1 LSNAQ
6 DLPEL
11 LALHREHRDQFDYFH
26 VGTFWSNFKKLPRGQ
41 LGGLSDRLAPVCEQT
56 VLMLPELNARAL
68 ANLAH
73 AFAKTGLVGT
83 GPWQNV
89 WAGLPEAIRRL
100 IRGFDPQTLSNTA
113 WAFAKADYLSTELF
127 NVILAEVVRRELS
140 NFNPQDLSNTA
151 WAFATTDHLSTELFQ
166 AISAEVVRRGLG
178 DFNPQGLSN
187 TAWAFAKAGYLSTEL
202 FNVISAEV
210 VRRRMDGFK
219 EQELSNT
226 AWAFAKAEY
235 LSTELFQAISA
246 EVMRRG
252 LNDFNPQDLSNTAW
266 AFAKAGHL
274 STELFKT
281 ISTEVVRRGLGDFN
295 PQDLSNTAWAFAKAG
310 HLSTELF
317 KTISAEVVRRE
328 LNDFSPQGLS
338 NTAWAPAIADPPS
351 ADALFGTACF
361 SKRCAHFETY
371 FSRSELSQLHQ
382 WSLWREER
390 GAQWPGLPESL
401 QHACRN
407 AFVEEGGQPSQLQ
420 SDVVEEIRSSY
431 DIANVEEEHRCEVS
445 GYSIDALVTLNDGER
460 IAVEV
465 DGPSHFVGRSQ
476 QPNGGTLL
484 KHRQLRYFGWRLE
497 DVKYWEWD
505 HSKELPWLPQR
516 SR

>member
-1 LSNAQ
+1 MRPSAAPLNPRQLTSYLSKAR

-11 LALHREHRDQFDYFH
+11 LALHREHREQFNYFH
-26 VGTFWSNFKKLPRGQ
+26 VGAFWSKFKILARGH

-56 VLMLPELNARAL
+56 VLMLPELDARNL
-68 ANLAH
+68 ATLAH
-73 AFAKTGLVGT
+73 AFAQAGLVGT

-89 WAGLPEAIRRL
+89 WTNLPEAIRRL
-100 IRGFDPQTLSNTA
+100 IRGFDPRNFSNT
-113 WAFAKADYLSTELF
+113 
-127 NVILAEVVRRELS
+127 V
-140 NFNPQDLSNTA
+140 
-151 WAFATTDHLSTELFQ
+151 
-166 AISAEVVRRGLG
+166 
-178 DFNPQGLSN
+178 
-187 TAWAFAKAGYLSTEL
+187 
-202 FNVISAEV
+202 
-210 VRRRMDGFK
+210 
-219 EQELSNT
+219 
-226 AWAFAKAEY
+226 
-235 LSTELFQAISA
+235 
-246 EVMRRG
+246 
-252 LNDFNPQDLSNTAW
+252 W

-274 STELFKT
+274 SPELSHV
-281 ISTEVVRRGLGDFN
+281 ISAEVMRRGLGDFN
-295 PQDLSNTAWAFAKAG
+295 PQDLSNTAWA
-310 HLSTELF
+310 L
-317 KTISAEVVRRE
+317 
-328 LNDFSPQGLS
+328 
-338 NTAWAPAIADPPS
+338 AIVDPPS

-371 FSRSELSQLHQ
+371 FSRSQLSQLHQ